1 MKKIF
6 FIASLLC
13 LIAVGVNANPDKG
26 KVSKKS
32 PAAKTAVAKKP
43 TPVALSTVAVSDT
56 THKKAMAKKHYKKAA
71 KKKAPAAATK

>member
-32 PAAKTAVAKKP
+32 PAAKTTVTKKP
-43 TPVALSTVAVSDT
+43 TAVALSTTALSDT

-71 KKKAPAAATK
+71 KKAPAATK

>member
-13 LIAVGVNANPDKG
+13 LVAVGVNANPDKG
-26 KVSKKS
+26 KTPKKS
-32 PAAKTAVAKKP
+32 SAAKTTVAKKP
-43 TPVALSTVAVSDT
+43 ASIALSTPAVGDT

-71 KKKAPAAATK
+71 KKAPATK